1 RAILNSLRESPMARK
16 QSPTLTEAE
25 LPIMEIL
32 WQKGSAV
39 VTDVVGALSNSVVA
53 YNTVLTTLRI
63 LERKGYVRHTKE
75 GRAFV
80 YHPVV
85 ERGEASRKAVR
96 NLVKRFFQ
104 DSPELLILN
113 VLEDEQLDES
123 ELSRLKRLISGEGG
137 GAQRTGLNWRMWRR
151 PWRYRAHSTA
161 S

>member
-1 RAILNSLRESPMARK
+1 MARK
-16 QSPTLTEAE
+16 QSATLTEAE
-25 LPIMEIL
+25 LPIMEVL
-32 WQKGSAV
+32 WEKGSAA
-39 VTDVVGALSNSVVA
+39 VTDVVAGMGNPELA

-96 NLVKRFFQ
+96 NLMKRFFQ

-113 VLEDEQLDES
+113 VLEDEDLDGQ
-123 ELSRLKRLISGEGG
+123 ELERLKRRIAGEGG
-137 GAQRTGLNWRMWRR
+137 E
-151 PWRYRAHSTA
+151 SK
-161 S
+161 

>member
-1 RAILNSLRESPMARK
+1 MARK

-25 LPIMEIL
+25 LPIMDIL
-32 WQKGSAV
+32 WEKGSAI
-39 VTDVVGALSNSVVA
+39 VTDVVASLSDSVVA

-85 ERGEASRKAVR
+85 QRGEASRKAVR

-113 VLEDEQLDES
+113 VLEDERLDEM
-123 ELSRLKRLISGEGG
+123 ELARLKRMISGEGG
-137 GAQRTGLNWRMWRR
+137 AQ
-151 PWRYRAHSTA
+151 
-161 S
+161 

>member
-1 RAILNSLRESPMARK
+1 MARR
-16 QSPTLTEAE
+16 QSATLTEAE

-32 WQKGSAV
+32 WQKGSAA
-39 VTDVVGALSNSVVA
+39 VTDVVAGLSNSTVA

-96 NLVKRFFQ
+96 NLMKRFFQ

-113 VLEDEQLDES
+113 VLEDEQLDEK
-123 ELSRLKRLISGEGG
+123 ELDRLKKLVSGEGG
-137 GAQRTGLNWRMWRR
+137 GA
-151 PWRYRAHSTA
+151 
-161 S
+161 

>member
-1 RAILNSLRESPMARK
+1 MARR
-16 QSPTLTEAE
+16 QSLTLTEAE

-32 WQKGSAV
+32 WEKGSAA
-39 VTDVVGALSNSVVA
+39 VTEVVGKLGDGTAA
-53 YNTVLTTLRI
+53 YNTVLTTMRI

-85 ERGEASRKAVR
+85 ARGEASRKAVR

-113 VLEDEQLDES
+113 LLEDEQLDDA
-123 ELSRLKRLISGEGG
+123 ELGRLKKLIAGEGG
-137 GAQRTGLNWRMWRR
+137 GTQ
-151 PWRYRAHSTA
+151 
-161 S
+161 

>member
-1 RAILNSLRESPMARK
+1 MARK
-16 QSPTLTEAE
+16 QSATLTEAE
-25 LPIMEIL
+25 LPIMEVL
-32 WQKGSAV
+32 WQKGSAPVTTV
-39 VTDVVGALSNSVVA
+39 VEGMPDSTSA

-96 NLVKRFFQ
+96 NLMRRFFQ

-113 VLEDEQLDES
+113 VLEDEQLDEA
-123 ELSRLKRLISGEGG
+123 EIGRLKRLIGEGG
-137 GAQRTGLNWRMWRR
+137 E
-151 PWRYRAHSTA
+151 SK
-161 S
+161 

>member
-1 RAILNSLRESPMARK
+1 MARR
-16 QSPTLTEAE
+16 QSATLTEAE
-25 LPIMEIL
+25 LPIMDIL
-32 WQKGSAV
+32 WEKGSAV
-39 VTDVVGALSNSVVA
+39 VTDVVAGLSNSAVA

-96 NLVKRFFQ
+96 NLMKRFFQ

-123 ELSRLKRLISGEGG
+123 ELVRLKRMIAGGGG
-137 GAQRTGLNWRMWRR
+137 GAQ
-151 PWRYRAHSTA
+151 
-161 S
+161 

>member
-1 RAILNSLRESPMARK
+1 MARR

-25 LPIMEIL
+25 LPIMEVL
-32 WQKGSAV
+32 WEKGSAA
-39 VTDVVGALSNSVVA
+39 VTDVVGRLSNSEVA

-85 ERGEASRKAVR
+85 QRGEASRKAVR
-96 NLVKRFFQ
+96 NLMKRFFQ

-113 VLEDEQLDES
+113 VLEDEMLDE
-123 ELSRLKRLISGEGG
+123 EEIGRLKRLIAGEGG
-137 GAQRTGLNWRMWRR
+137 GAQ
-151 PWRYRAHSTA
+151 
-161 S
+161 

>member
-1 RAILNSLRESPMARK
+1 MARK

-32 WQKGSAV
+32 WLKGSAV
-39 VTDVVGALSNSVVA
+39 VTDVVGALSNSVIA

-96 NLVKRFFQ
+96 NLLKRFFQ

-113 VLEDEQLDES
+113 VLEDEQLDGS
-123 ELSRLKRLISGEGG
+123 ELSRLKRLISGEGSSEG
-137 GAQRTGLNWRMWRR
+137 GAQ
-151 PWRYRAHSTA
+151 
-161 S
+161 

>member
-1 RAILNSLRESPMARK
+1 MARK
-16 QSPTLTEAE
+16 QSATLTEAE

-32 WQKGSAV
+32 WEKGCAG
-39 VTDVVGALSNSVVA
+39 VTEVVGGMPNSVVA

-96 NLVKRFFQ
+96 NLLKRFFQ

-113 VLEDEQLDES
+113 VLEDEHLEES
-123 ELSRLKRLISGEGG
+123 ELLRLKHLIAGEGG
-137 GAQRTGLNWRMWRR
+137 DETGGAQ
-151 PWRYRAHSTA
+151 
-161 S
+161 

>member
-1 RAILNSLRESPMARK
+1 MARK

-32 WQKGSAV
+32 WQKGSAPVNEV
-39 VTDVVGALSNSVVA
+39 VEGLPNAGA

-113 VLEDEQLDES
+113 VLEDEDMNEK
-123 ELSRLKRLISGEGG
+123 ELARLKKLIAGEAEGE
-137 GAQRTGLNWRMWRR
+137 R
-151 PWRYRAHSTA
+151 
-161 S
+161 

>member
-1 RAILNSLRESPMARK
+1 MARK

-25 LPIMEIL
+25 LPIMDIL

-39 VTDVVGALSNSVVA
+39 VTNVVASLANSAVA

-113 VLEDEQLDES
+113 VLEDEQLAES
-123 ELSRLKRLISGEGG
+123 ELDRLKRLISGDTVGEGG
-137 GAQRTGLNWRMWRR
+137 GK
-151 PWRYRAHSTA
+151 
-161 S
+161 

>member
-1 RAILNSLRESPMARK
+1 MARK

-39 VTDVVGALSNSVVA
+39 VTDVVAGLSSSPVA

-85 ERGEASRKAVR
+85 ERSEASRKAVR
-96 NLVKRFFQ
+96 NLVQRFFQ
-104 DSPELLILN
+104 NSPELLILN
-113 VLEDEQLDES
+113 VLGDEQLDES
-123 ELSRLKRLISGEGG
+123 ELAKLKRLVSGEGG
-137 GAQRTGLNWRMWRR
+137 AEQ
-151 PWRYRAHSTA
+151 
-161 S
+161 

>member
-1 RAILNSLRESPMARK
+1 MARK

-25 LPIMEIL
+25 LPIMDIL

-39 VTDVVGALSNSVVA
+39 VTDVVAGLANSAVA

-113 VLEDEQLDES
+113 VLEDEQLAES
-123 ELSRLKRLISGEGG
+123 ELDRLKRLISGDVMGEGG
-137 GAQRTGLNWRMWRR
+137 GK
-151 PWRYRAHSTA
+151 
-161 S
+161 

>member
-1 RAILNSLRESPMARK
+1 MARK

-25 LPIMEIL
+25 LPIMDVL
-32 WQKGSAV
+32 WAKGTAS
-39 VTDVVGALSNSVVA
+39 VTDVVEGLANSAIA

-96 NLVKRFFQ
+96 NLLKRFFQ

-123 ELSRLKRLISGEGG
+123 ELNRLKRLISGETSSEAG
-137 GAQRTGLNWRMWRR
+137 GAQ
-151 PWRYRAHSTA
+151 
-161 S
+161 

>member
-1 RAILNSLRESPMARK
+1 MARK
-16 QSPTLTEAE
+16 PSSTLTEAE
-25 LPIMEIL
+25 LPIMDIL
-32 WQKGSAV
+32 WQKGSAG
-39 VTDVVGALSNSVVA
+39 VTDVVAGLANSTVA
-53 YNTVLTTLRI
+53 YNTVLSTLRI

-113 VLEDEQLDES
+113 VLEDEQMAES
-123 ELSRLKRLISGEGG
+123 ELGRLKRLIAGEHSGDISGEGG
-137 GAQRTGLNWRMWRR
+137 DAQ
-151 PWRYRAHSTA
+151 
-161 S
+161 

>member
-1 RAILNSLRESPMARK
+1 MARR

-25 LPIMEIL
+25 LPIMEVL
-32 WQKGSAV
+32 WDKGSAA
-39 VTDVVGALSNSVVA
+39 VTDVVGRLSNSEVA

-85 ERGEASRKAVR
+85 QRGEASRKAVR
-96 NLVKRFFQ
+96 NLMKRFFQ

-113 VLEDEQLDES
+113 VLEDEMLDE
-123 ELSRLKRLISGEGG
+123 EEIGRLKRLIAGEGG
-137 GAQRTGLNWRMWRR
+137 GAQ
-151 PWRYRAHSTA
+151 
-161 S
+161 

>member
-1 RAILNSLRESPMARK
+1 MARK
-16 QSPTLTEAE
+16 QSATLTEAE
-25 LPIMEIL
+25 LPIMEVL

-39 VTDVVGALSNSVVA
+39 VTDVVVGLDNTAVA

-85 ERGEASRKAVR
+85 QRGEASRKAVR
-96 NLVKRFFQ
+96 NLMKRFFQ

-113 VLEDEQLDES
+113 LLEDEQLDGQ
-123 ELSRLKRLISGEGG
+123 ELNRLKKLVSGEEG
-137 GAQRTGLNWRMWRR
+137 GAL
-151 PWRYRAHSTA
+151 
-161 S
+161 

>member
-1 RAILNSLRESPMARK
+1 MARK

-39 VTDVVGALSNSVVA
+39 VTDVVAALSNSVVA

-113 VLEDEQLDES
+113 VLEDEQLDET
-123 ELSRLKRLISGEGG
+123 ELARLKRLIAGEHSSEGG
-137 GAQRTGLNWRMWRR
+137 DAQ
-151 PWRYRAHSTA
+151 
-161 S
+161 

>member
-1 RAILNSLRESPMARK
+1 MARK

-25 LPIMEIL
+25 LPIMDIL

-39 VTDVVGALSNSVVA
+39 VTDVVAGMSDSTVA

-113 VLEDEQLDES
+113 VLEDERLDED
-123 ELSRLKRLISGEGG
+123 ELSRLKRLIAGEAEA
-137 GAQRTGLNWRMWRR
+137 AQ
-151 PWRYRAHSTA
+151 
-161 S
+161 

>member
-1 RAILNSLRESPMARK
+1 MARK

-25 LPIMEIL
+25 LPIMDIL
-32 WQKGSAV
+32 WQKGFAV
-39 VTDVVGALSNSVVA
+39 VTDVVAGLANSAVA

-85 ERGEASRKAVR
+85 ERGEASSKAVR

-113 VLEDEQLDES
+113 VLEDEQLAES
-123 ELSRLKRLISGEGG
+123 ELDRLKRLISGDVMGEGG
-137 GAQRTGLNWRMWRR
+137 EK
-151 PWRYRAHSTA
+151 
-161 S
+161 

>member
-1 RAILNSLRESPMARK
+1 MARK

-25 LPIMEIL
+25 LPIMDIL

-39 VTDVVGALSNSVVA
+39 VTDVAAGLVNSAVA

-113 VLEDEQLDES
+113 VLEDEQLAES
-123 ELSRLKRLISGEGG
+123 ELDRLKHLISGDVMGEGG
-137 GAQRTGLNWRMWRR
+137 EK
-151 PWRYRAHSTA
+151 
-161 S
+161 

>member
-1 RAILNSLRESPMARK
+1 MGRK

-25 LPIMEIL
+25 FPIMNIL
-32 WQKGSAV
+32 WERGSAV
-39 VTDVVGALSNSVVA
+39 VTDVVAGMSNSAVA

-113 VLEDEQLDES
+113 VLEDEQLEES
-123 ELSRLKRLISGEGG
+123 ELARLKRLIAGETGG
-137 GAQRTGLNWRMWRR
+137 VE
-151 PWRYRAHSTA
+151 
-161 S
+161 

>member
-1 RAILNSLRESPMARK
+1 MARK

-25 LPIMEIL
+25 LPIMDIL

-39 VTDVVGALSNSVVA
+39 VTDVVVGLANSAVA

-113 VLEDEQLDES
+113 VLEDEQLAES
-123 ELSRLKRLISGEGG
+123 ELDRLKRLISGDVMGEGG
-137 GAQRTGLNWRMWRR
+137 EK
-151 PWRYRAHSTA
+151 
-161 S
+161 

>member
-1 RAILNSLRESPMARK
+1 MARK
-16 QSPTLTEAE
+16 QSSTLTEAE

-32 WQKGSAV
+32 WEKGCAV
-39 VTDVVGALSNSVVA
+39 VTDVVGGLSNSVVA

-85 ERGEASRKAVR
+85 ERGEVSRKAVR
-96 NLVKRFFQ
+96 NLLKRFFQ

-113 VLEDEQLDES
+113 VLEDEQLDEG
-123 ELSRLKRLISGEGG
+123 ELAKLKRLIAGETAEGG
-137 GAQRTGLNWRMWRR
+137 GAQ
-151 PWRYRAHSTA
+151 
-161 S
+161 